1 MTNRKNSIFHFAC
14 RFVEHE
20 NSTDSL
26 IITIQFHNSNVN
38 KQDMI
43 QKDEKHAMIPN
54 ILFQS
59 HNLDNDIIPMRCTSC
74 NLI

>member
-43 QKDEKHAMIPN
+43 QQDEKHAMIPN
-54 ILFQS
+54 IL
-59 HNLDNDIIPMRCTSC
+59 L
-74 NLI
+74 